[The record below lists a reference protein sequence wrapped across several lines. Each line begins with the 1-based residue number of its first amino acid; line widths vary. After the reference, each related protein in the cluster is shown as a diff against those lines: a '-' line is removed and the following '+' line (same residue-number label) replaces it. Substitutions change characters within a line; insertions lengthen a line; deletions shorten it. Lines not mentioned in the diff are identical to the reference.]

1 MAEQVNIGLIGL
13 GGMGR
18 VHYGCY
24 RNNTNAKIVAL
35 CDIEPN
41 KARGSWSALEINLGA
56 EGSDKIDMT
65 GIASYTAYADLIAD
79 PNVHVVDICLPTHL
93 HAEVAIAAL
102 KAGKDVF
109 CEKPMALSDA
119 ECAALEEVVR
129 ETGRRLQVGH
139 CLRYWPQYLAAEKI
153 IKSGEYGGWQ
163 YARFERFSGAPKWS
177 WDNWLLTQPR
187 SGGVIL
193 DMHVHDAD
201 AALWWF
207 GRPDTI
213 HADGALAGDLALTV
227 DAAWHYPG
235 GKLATL
241 HSSWDLN
248 GGPFRYAFR
257 VVLEKATI
265 AFDSAT
271 GCSNLQVYVDGQQT
285 EIPVEDASAY
295 QLEIDDF
302 LARLLAGQPIE
313 RVTPASSRAA
323 VAAVREEIR
332 QIEAA
337 KR

>member
-1 MAEQVNIGLIGL
+1 MADRVNIGLIGL

-18 VHYGCY
+18 LHYNCY
-24 RNNTNAKIVAL
+24 RNNAHSKIVAL
-35 CDIEPN
+35 CDIVPS
-41 KARGSWSALEINLGA
+41 KARGCWEAVELNLGS
-56 EGSDKIDMT
+56 EGSDETDMA

-79 PNVHVVDICLPTHL
+79 PNVQVVDICLPTHL

-102 KAGKDVF
+102 KAGKDVL
-109 CEKPMALSDA
+109 CEKPMALNEG
-119 ECAALEEVVR
+119 ECAALEEVVQ

-153 IKSGEYGGWQ
+153 IRSGEYGDWR

-187 SGGVIL
+187 SGGVVL
-193 DMHVHDAD
+193 DMHIHDAD

-207 GRPDTI
+207 GRPETI
-213 HADGALAGDLALTV
+213 HADGALEDGLAVTV
-227 DAAWHYPG
+227 DAAWRYPG
-235 GKLATL
+235 GKIATL
-241 HSSWDLN
+241 HSGWDLN
-248 GGPFRYAFR
+248 GGPFHYAFR
-257 VVLEKATI
+257 VVMEKATV
-265 AFDSAT
+265 AFDSNT
-271 GCSNLQVYVDGQQT
+271 GSSNLQIYADGQQT

-302 LARLLAGQPIE
+302 IARIQAGKPVE

-337 KR
+337 RK